1 MSYNLI
7 RFDKYPRK
15 VKVAESERGDYYEYT
30 ENFGIRS
37 KYKKKTPKLTM
48 LTKDGKEF
56 FKKREYVYRI
66 DLLPK
71 YCVGLFINKVFH
83 SEFDVDYKFNVDLY
97 LDKILKSY
105 TYEFIVCDKI
115 TKEIIYSNV
124 NAGNPRFVVINGNSM
139 LSGNVT
145 TFLKDKIF
153 NDLKEYYAPIIR
165 NSVFWQKPIIKEK
178 VRLRYYI
185 LDTANNILGK
195 GSKDNWDIGNRS
207 FPYIKPLVDL
217 LVSGKIQDTQVIE
230 PILTDDSIK
239 YVTEDNGC
247 TFFPILNDE
256 HRQLVIAIITD
267 DDNYYDNLKEIEQKL
282 KHYATNAV

>member
-1 MSYNLI
+1 MSYQLI
-7 RFDKYPRK
+7 EFDKYPRK
-15 VKVAESERGDYYEYT
+15 VKVSETERGDYYEYT
-30 ENFGIRS
+30 ENHGIRS
-37 KYKKKTPKLTM
+37 KYKKKLPKLNM
-48 LTKDGKEF
+48 LTKDGKESL
-56 FKKREYVYRI
+56 KKRSYVYRV
-66 DLLPK
+66 DLIPK
-71 YCVGLFINKVFH
+71 YCIGLFINKVFH
-83 SEFDVDYKFNVDLY
+83 SDFNVFHKFNVSLY

-115 TKEIIYSNV
+115 TKEIIYANI
-124 NAGNPRFVVINGNSM
+124 NAGKPRFVVINGNSM

-153 NDLKEYYAPIIR
+153 NDLKAYYAPIINENYKYLR
-165 NSVFWQKPIIKEK
+165 LVLLGK

-185 LDTANNILGK
+185 LDTANNSLGK
-195 GSKDNWDIGNRS
+195 SGRDNWDIGNRS

-256 HRQLVIAIITD
+256 QRKLVIAIITD
-267 DDNYYDNLKEIEQKL
+267 DNNYYDALKEIEQKL